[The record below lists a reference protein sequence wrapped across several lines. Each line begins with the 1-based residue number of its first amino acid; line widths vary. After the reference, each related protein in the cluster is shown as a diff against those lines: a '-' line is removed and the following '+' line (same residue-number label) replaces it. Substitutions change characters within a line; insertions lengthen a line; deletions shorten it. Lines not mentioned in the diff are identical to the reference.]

1 MCRDEQGNRV
11 YNQGDIQPKNR
22 FGVNPKMVKA
32 NFNSDLIRVAADKVH
47 NLEIASVGSHDSM
60 MSNGERVQRLLRSVE
75 KKRSS
80 TTLVQSVLQTKETP
94 KVRHKSKNVLLESTE
109 SHSPQMMSARI
120 SETNI

>member
-1 MCRDEQGNRV
+1 ME
-11 YNQGDIQPKNR
+11 GDIQPKNR
-22 FGVNPKMVKA
+22 FGVNPRMVKA

-80 TTLVQSVLQTKETP
+80 TGLVQSVLQAKDTP
-94 KVRHKSKNVLLESTE
+94 RLRNKSKNVLLESAE
-109 SHSPQMMSARI
+109 SQSPIMMASRI